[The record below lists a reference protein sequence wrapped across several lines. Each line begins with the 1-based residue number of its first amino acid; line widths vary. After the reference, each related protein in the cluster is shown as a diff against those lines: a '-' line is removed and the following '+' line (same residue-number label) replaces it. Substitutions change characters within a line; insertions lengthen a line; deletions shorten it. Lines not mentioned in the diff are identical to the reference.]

1 MKHSYIAPTS
11 VRIELMHRESL
22 MVAASAGSL
31 VGQDDVEFEA
41 NSKGWS
47 SNDWSGE
54 DAED

>member
-11 VRIELMHRESL
+11 VSIELMHRESL
-22 MVAASAGSL
+22 MVAASTGSQI
-31 VGQDDVEFEA
+31 GQDDVEFEA

-54 DAED
+54 DE

>member
-22 MVAASAGSL
+22 MVAASTGSL

>member
-22 MVAASAGSL
+22 MVAASTGSCI
-31 VGQDDVEFEA
+31 GQDDVEFEA

-47 SNDWSGE
+47 SDSWNDVDE
-54 DAED
+54 